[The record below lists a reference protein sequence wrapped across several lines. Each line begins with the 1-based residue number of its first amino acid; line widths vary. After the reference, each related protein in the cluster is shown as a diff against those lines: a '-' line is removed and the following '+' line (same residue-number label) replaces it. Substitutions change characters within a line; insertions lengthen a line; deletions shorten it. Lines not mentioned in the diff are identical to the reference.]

1 MNASSP
7 AADRVVICVFDG
19 LRPDFVTPELT
30 PNLARFA
37 GQGTWYREARSVFPS
52 MTRVATTS
60 ISTGAPPKVHGI
72 VGNAFYFPEVTR
84 DHVLDMSRADDVAL
98 AQAATGGRLVEA
110 ESFGDV
116 LARAGKRLAI
126 VHTGSAGSA
135 HLLNPRAKANG
146 HWTFSIFGREHTQTP
161 DANDEVVARFG
172 PLPPRELPRFA
183 EVDYAE
189 RVLREHVLAV
199 LKPDVAMVWFN
210 EPDTSFHYRFLG
222 SPETLAVLKAV
233 DAAFGRILAWIDAQP
248 DAERYAV
255 IAASDH
261 GQISTSGAIEL
272 SALLGAQ
279 GHAGRRA
286 MERTLEGAQFC
297 MTGGNMGEIRILEGG
312 TARRD
317 AIAAWLMEQDF
328 LGMLFSR
335 ARNEVEGQVK
345 GSFALSLVDLDHARQ
360 PDLVY
365 VLRSGAEPDAYGYPG
380 LGLLTKG
387 DVPVG
392 GGMHGGLNRHELNTV
407 LMASGAGFKQGQRD
421 PRACGIIDIA
431 PTTLALLGLQAP
443 GTMTGLNLAQAD
455 GIETQLREWEAGAGD
470 FRQKLE
476 RADRGSAF
484 LLLNGCRAE

>member
-7 AADRVVICVFDG
+7 ADRVVICVFDG

-37 GQGTWYREARSVFPS
+37 GQGTWFREARSVFPS

-60 ISTGAPPKVHGI
+60 IATGAPPSVHGV
-72 VGNAFYFPEVTR
+72 VGNAFYFPQVTQ

-135 HLLNPRAKANG
+135 HLLNPRAKTNG
-146 HWTFSIFGREHTQTP
+146 HWTFSIFGCEHTQTP
-161 DANDEVVARFG
+161 EAVDEAVARFG
-172 PLPPRELPRFA
+172 PPPARELPRFA

-189 RVLREHVLAV
+189 RVLREHVLEV
-199 LKPDVAMVWFN
+199 LKPDVALVWFN

-248 DAERYAV
+248 DADRYAV

-312 TARRD
+312 MARRD

-335 ARNEVEGQVK
+335 GRNAVEGEVD

-365 VLRSGAEPDAYGYPG
+365 VLRSDDSADAYGFPG
-380 LGLLTKG
+380 LGVLTKA

-407 LMASGAGFKQGQRD
+407 LMVRGGGAAAAAVDR
-421 PRACGIIDIA
+421 RACGIIDIA
-431 PTTLALLGLQAP
+431 PTVLGLLGLKSPA
-443 GTMTGLNLAQAD
+443 TMTGLSLAAAAAD
-455 GIETQLREWEAGAGD
+455 ERAEVFETGTGA
-470 FRQKLE
+470 FRQQLARVGRQGGAILQSGG
-476 RADRGSAF
+476 RAAP
-484 LLLNGCRAE
+484 